1 MASVIGNLHVRP
13 IDHNAD
19 FQQDLLLRH
28 SAHRTFAD
36 IAGNAS
42 NGGRAELAAAL
53 DAAEA
58 GDTLLVWRLDRL
70 GGAVGS
76 VLHDLGVMSMIAA
89 GERALLRAC
98 LPYECASDGSRLC
111 GEHSASLRVESR
123 AAGERMYSIASI
135 PAPITPASGPTFAG
149 AMVRCWVARGID
161 RE

>member
-1 MASVIGNLHVRP
+1 MDSVIGNLHVRP

-28 SAHRTFAD
+28 GAHRMFAD

-58 GDTLLVWRLDRL
+58 GDALLVWRLDRL

-89 GERALLRAC
+89 TRRAAKACASLETRDHWRRRGSGRFFGRAC
-98 LPYECASDGSRLC
+98 
-111 GEHSASLRVESR
+111 
-123 AAGERMYSIASI
+123 
-135 PAPITPASGPTFAG
+135 PTNAR
-149 AMVRCWVARGID
+149 AMVPGSVGSTPRR
-161 RE
+161 